1 MNILKQTP
9 LATAVKRATMCAATA
24 ALLTTTSMALADH
37 EAEGGGSDLEVKISG
52 YVKVDAI
59 YDLDQDLGPSFF
71 AGGIDTDP
79 NASSNPSFQMHAKQS
94 RLNVTASKEHVKVVI
109 EGDFF
114 TPEGNQL
121 ISNSS
126 GFRLRHAYGQ
136 VGNFLAGQTWSTF
149 MDKNWVLYPTTVDFG
164 GPAAA
169 TFIRQAQFRWS
180 VTPSLDLAIENPENR
195 IEGEDHR
202 DTLPD
207 FVARYA
213 RTGTVSWQVAGMAQ
227 QFEVDG
233 GANDGLNESNFAYT
247 GGINIAFGKGSS
259 VSAKVNVNA
268 NRYTYYGWMNPAAVV
283 NNGSLETIDHVGG
296 LVAYNIGWG
305 GKSNAKSTIALG
317 SVQFDDEFLAPG
329 DVDNISTLH
338 VNYRWNPWNN
348 VEFGAEVM
356 FGDQELVNGNTGDAT
371 RLQFATKFN
380 F

>member
-1 MNILKQTP
+1 LKHTP
-9 LATAVKRATMCAATA
+9 LAIAVKRATLCAVTA

-37 EAEGGGSDLEVKISG
+37 ETEGGHSDLKVKISG

-59 YDLDQDLGPSFF
+59 YDLDQDLGPSFN
-71 AGGIDTDP
+71 AAAINTNP
-79 NASSNPSFQMHAKQS
+79 NASSDASFQMHAKQS
-94 RLNVTASKEHVKVVI
+94 RLNVTASKKHVKVVV

-126 GFRLRHAYGQ
+126 GFRMRHAYGQ

-149 MDKNWVLYPTTVDFG
+149 MDKNWVLYPATVDFG

-195 IEGEDHR
+195 VRGEVSR

-233 GANDGLNESNFAYT
+233 GANDGQSESNFAAT
-247 GGINIAFGKGSS
+247 GGINVAFGKNKGSS

-268 NRYTYYGWMNPAAVV
+268 NRYTYYGWVNPAAAIK
-283 NNGSLETIDHVGG
+283 NGSLETIDHVGG

-305 GKSNAKSTIALG
+305 GKSNAKTTIAYGL
-317 SVQFDDEFLAPG
+317 VQFDDEFLDPI

>member
-1 MNILKQTP
+1 MSNLLKQTP
-9 LATAVKRATMCAATA
+9 LVMAVKCATMCAATT
-24 ALLTTTSMALADH
+24 ALLTTTSMAQAV
-37 EAEGGGSDLEVKISG
+37 EVKVGG

-59 YDLDQDLGPSFF
+59 YDLDQDLGPTFD
-71 AGGIDTDP
+71 ALAINTDP
-79 NASSNPSFQMHAKQS
+79 NAPSNPSFQMHALQS
-94 RLNVTASKEHVKVVI
+94 RLNVTATEGDMKVFV

-114 TPEGNQL
+114 TSEGDQL

-149 MDKNWVLYPTTVDFG
+149 MDKNWVLYPATVDFG

-169 TFIRQAQFRWS
+169 TFMRQAQFRWS

-195 IEGEDHR
+195 VRGEVQR
-202 DTLPD
+202 DTVPD

-213 RTGTVSWQVAGMAQ
+213 STGTVSWQVAGMAQ
-227 QFEVDG
+227 QFEIDG
-233 GANDGLNESNFAYT
+233 GVNDGESESNFAAT
-247 GGINIAFGKGSS
+247 GGINFAFGKNKGSS

-268 NRYTYYGWMNPAAVV
+268 NRYTYYGWANPAAVV
-283 NNGSLETIDHVGG
+283 SNGSLETIDHVGG

-305 GKSNAKSTIALG
+305 GKSNARSTIAYGL
-317 SVQFDDEFLAPG
+317 VQFDDEFLGAT
-329 DVDNISTLH
+329 DVDNISTVH
-338 VNYRWNPWNN
+338 VNYRWDPWPH

-356 FGDQELVNGNTGDAT
+356 VGTQELVNGNDGDAT
-371 RLQFATKFN
+371 RLQFGTKFG

>member
-1 MNILKQTP
+1 
-9 LATAVKRATMCAATA
+9 
-24 ALLTTTSMALADH
+24 MAQADH
-37 EAEGGGSDLEVKISG
+37 NGEHGSTDLKVKVSG

-59 YDLDQDLGPSFF
+59 YDLDQDLGPSF
-71 AGGIDTDP
+71 D
-79 NASSNPSFQMHAKQS
+79 ASSISTGPGATSDSSFQMHAKQS
-94 RLNVTASKEHVKVVI
+94 RLNVTATKEHVKVVV

-114 TPEGNQL
+114 TGEGNQL

-126 GFRLRHAYGQ
+126 GFRMRHAYGQ

-149 MDKNWVLYPTTVDFG
+149 MDKNWVLYPSTVDFG

-180 VTPSLDLAIENPENR
+180 VTPSLDLSIENPENR
-195 IEGEDHR
+195 IRGETHR

-213 RTGTVSWQVAGMAQ
+213 KTGTISWQVAGMFQ

-233 GANDGLNESNFAYT
+233 GANDGQSESNFAAT
-247 GGINIAFGKGSS
+247 GGINFAFGGGDSI
-259 VSAKVNVNA
+259 SAKVNVNA
-268 NRYTYYGWMNPAAVV
+268 NRYTYYGWANPAAVIS
-283 NNGSLETIDHVGG
+283 GGGIELIDHTGV
-296 LVAYNIGWG
+296 LVAYNHDWG
-305 GKSNAKSTIALG
+305 GKSNGKTTIALG
-317 SVQFDDEFLAPG
+317 TVSFDDDFLAG
-329 DVDNISTLH
+329 TDVDNISTLH
-338 VNYRWNPWNN
+338 VNYRWNPWDQ

-356 FGDQELVNGNTGDAT
+356 FGEQELVNGDDGDAT

>member
-1 MNILKQTP
+1 M
-9 LATAVKRATMCAATA
+9 AVKRATMCAATA

-37 EAEGGGSDLEVKISG
+37 ETEGGGSDLKVKISG

-59 YDLDQDLGPSFF
+59 YDLDQDLGPSFN
-71 AGGIDTDP
+71 AAAIDTDP
-79 NASSNPSFQMHAKQS
+79 NAPSNPSFQMHAKQS

-180 VTPSLDLAIENPENR
+180 VTPSLDLAIENPENLVR
-195 IEGEDHR
+195 GEVTR

-213 RTGTVSWQVAGMAQ
+213 RSGTVSWQVAGMAQ
-227 QFEVDG
+227 QFEIDG
-233 GANDGLNESNFAYT
+233 GANDGQSESNFAAT
-247 GGINIAFGKGSS
+247 GGINVAFGKNKGSS

-268 NRYTYYGWMNPAAVV
+268 NRYTYYGWVNPAAVV
-283 NNGSLETIDHVGG
+283 NNGSLETIDQVGG

-305 GKSNAKSTIALG
+305 GKSDAKTTIAYG
-317 SVQFDDEFLAPG
+317 IVQFDDEFLNPT
-329 DVDNISTLH
+329 DVENISTLH